1 MKVGDLIKLPQVFRE
16 QWGLTSK
23 YGLLTEKIPRTDYL
37 QFDWKI
43 FVDNRYV
50 TAGRQIEDAAFL
62 ENYLTKEKNKNNIP
76 T

>member
-1 MKVGDLIKLPQVFRE
+1 MKVGDLILLPQGFKTL
-16 QWGLTSK
+16 GFPL
-23 YGLLTEKIPRTDYL
+23 YGLLTEKLPRTDYL

-50 TAGRQIEDAAFL
+50 TVRQIEDAVFL

>member
-1 MKVGDLIKLPQVFRE
+1 VKVGDLILLPQGYRE
-16 QWGLTSK
+16 QWGLTSL

>member
-1 MKVGDLIKLPQVFRE
+1 MQVGDLILLPQGFR
-16 QWGLTSK
+16 QHWGLTSL
-23 YGLLTEKIPRTDYL
+23 YGLLVEKLPRTDYL

-50 TAGRQIEDAAFL
+50 TAGRQIEDACLL

>member
-1 MKVGDLIKLPQVFRE
+1 MNVGDLIKLPQGYRE
-16 QWGLTSK
+16 QWGLTSL
-23 YGLLTEKIPRTDYL
+23 YGLLTEKIPRTDHL

-50 TAGRQIEDAAFL
+50 TAGRQIEDACFL

-76 T
+76 A